1 MTMNCDPCSCP
12 EQYYRNDQAWKK
24 GVMIIFCTIKELIEN
39 IITVIAPAAT
49 SHVNTDEAAAQSH
62 KELIAAPTDATQSIY
77 ITDITISNGATAGW
91 IELEEDTAG
100 AQNPIYAK
108 LYAAIN
114 GGCIHALKTPIKCT
128 AGANVGFTSNTVT
141 THSIQLGYYIA

>member
-1 MTMNCDPCSCP
+1 MAMSCDPCSCP

-24 GVMIIFCTIKELIEN
+24 GVMIIYCAIKELIES
-39 IITVIAPAAT
+39 IIAVIAPATAAY
-49 SHVNTDEAAAQSH
+49 VNTDETVAQSH

-91 IELEEDTAG
+91 IELEEATAG
-100 AQNPIYAK
+100 SQTPIYAK
-108 LYAAIN
+108 LYTAIN
-114 GGCIHALKTPIKCT
+114 GGGIHTLKTPIKCT
-128 AGANVGFTSNTVT
+128 AGTNVGFTSNTVT